1 MMSISRRVVLHFPSK
16 VVDQPII
23 SNLIKHYDLN
33 FNIIKASIIPDQE
46 GYVILDLSGDKAKYD
61 AGIRYLTANGVKAE
75 PLSQNVLRNDE
86 RCSHCGA
93 CVTFCPVG
101 AFQLDPTTRRIHF
114 DNDLCIACGL
124 CIPACPP
131 RAMEFRL

>member
-1 MMSISRRVVLHFPSK
+1 MSISRRVVLHFPSK

-23 SNLIKHYDLN
+23 SNLIKHYDLT

-46 GYVILDLSGDKAKYD
+46 GYVILDLSGDAAKYD

-75 PLSQNVLRNDE
+75 PLSQNVLRNEE
-86 RCSHCGA
+86 RCTHCGA

-101 AFQLDPTTRRIHF
+101 AFQLDPATRRINF
-114 DNDLCIACGL
+114 NNDLCIACGL

>member
-1 MMSISRRVVLHFPSK
+1 MSISRRVVLHFPSK

-23 SNLIKHYDLN
+23 SNLIKHYDLT

-46 GYVILDLSGDKAKYD
+46 GYVILELSGDKVKYD
-61 AGIRYLTANGVKAE
+61 AGIRYLTANGVKTE
-75 PLSQNVLRNDE
+75 SLSQNVLRNE
-86 RCSHCGA
+86 KRCTDCGA

-101 AFQLDPTTRRIHF
+101 AFQLDPSTRRIKF
-114 DNDLCIACGL
+114 NNDLCIACGL